1 MKSKAKLRIWTIL
14 LTNCLE
20 KYDSNQQFRAH
31 VSPSY
36 SEATQ
41 SLPQVEDQPAQ
52 FRRARALF
60 GTLLTFLT
68 SSVASVESDNEGR
81 KSIYLDKS
89 VERCL

>member
-1 MKSKAKLRIWTIL
+1 MKSQAKLRIWTIL

-31 VSPSY
+31 VSPLH
-36 SEATQ
+36 TQ
-41 SLPQVEDQPAQ
+41 RQHSPCLRLKISP
-52 FRRARALF
+52 RNLGARALF